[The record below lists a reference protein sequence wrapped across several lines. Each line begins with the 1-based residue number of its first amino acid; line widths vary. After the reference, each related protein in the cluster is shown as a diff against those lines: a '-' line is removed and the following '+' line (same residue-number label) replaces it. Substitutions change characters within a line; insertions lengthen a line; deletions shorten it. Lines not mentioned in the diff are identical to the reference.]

1 MDILIGI
8 LAVIVGAALVVAGLR
23 YFFLLL
29 PIWGFVAGF
38 FVGAALITAVFGDGF
53 LSTTLG
59 IVVGLVFGVLFAL
72 ISYFYWYFTVILAA
86 AAAGSVLGASIF
98 GAIGIDSSWLIF
110 IIGLAFGVLFAI
122 GAMFL
127 NLPVYLATPDGWMN
141 FWTFNADRGADL
153 GSIWYALSL
162 LSIDIQGV
170 SRMVT
175 ALLVTGTI
183 VICLILLLAP
193 RRPRLAQGAFL
204 MVALFLMVNK
214 VYSPQYVLW
223 LLPLLVLARP
233 RWLDWIVFSVA
244 ETAYFAAVWGH
255 LDSQL
260 TNGAG
265 QDRLY
270 VLAIVARI
278 GVQLW
283 LCVRVVRDILDP
295 RRDIVRAGGLDD
307 PDGGVLDEAPD
318 APWMARLLRRPS
330 L

>member
-127 NLPVYLATPDGWMN
+127 NLPVYLVIVN
-141 FWTFNADRGADL
+141 
-153 GSIWYALSL
+153 
-162 LSIDIQGV
+162 
-170 SRMVT
+170 T
-175 ALLVTGTI
+175 ALAGAALVI
-183 VICLILLLAP
+183 
-193 RRPRLAQGAFL
+193 
-204 MVALFLMVNK
+204 
-214 VYSPQYVLW
+214 
-223 LLPLLVLARP
+223 
-233 RWLDWIVFSVA
+233 
-244 ETAYFAAVWGH
+244 
-255 LDSQL
+255 
-260 TNGAG
+260 
-265 QDRLY
+265 
-270 VLAIVARI
+270 
-278 GVQLW
+278 
-283 LCVRVVRDILDP
+283 
-295 RRDIVRAGGLDD
+295 
-307 PDGGVLDEAPD
+307 GGVLMVFDQFDREELGTGDLWRKIDDHWYLWLIWIAIGVVG
-318 APWMARLLRRPS
+318 MMIQMTARALVTLPEERWQPIGTGN
-330 L
+330 